1 MNKKKV
7 LRSALIGVVAAVGA
21 LGVAIATRPST
32 FHVERSIT
40 MAAPV
45 DHAFARVNDFHAWST
60 WSPYEKLDPQLKRTF
75 EGPRSGIGASY
86 SFSGDKVGAGR
97 MTIEKSDPARVV
109 IKLEF
114 FKPFEAVNTA
124 TFTFTPTGDGTKV
137 TWAMDGENG
146 FVGKA
151 ASLVFDM
158 DKLVGGDFE
167 QGLVALKAEA
177 EKAVKATAATTATN

>member
-1 MNKKKV
+1 MNKKKM
-7 LRSALIGVVAAVGA
+7 LRSALIGVVAAVGV

-40 MAAPV
+40 MAAPA
-45 DHAFARVNDFHAWST
+45 DQAFARVNDFHAWST

-75 EGPRSGIGASY
+75 EGQRSGTGAIY

-97 MTIEKSDPARVV
+97 MTIEKSDPSLVV

-124 TFTFTPTGDGTKV
+124 TFTFTPTEDGTKV
-137 TWAMDGENG
+137 TWAMDGENS
-146 FVGKA
+146 FAGKA

-167 QGLVALKAEA
+167 RGLVALKAEA
-177 EKAVKATAATTATN
+177 EKAVKATAATNATN